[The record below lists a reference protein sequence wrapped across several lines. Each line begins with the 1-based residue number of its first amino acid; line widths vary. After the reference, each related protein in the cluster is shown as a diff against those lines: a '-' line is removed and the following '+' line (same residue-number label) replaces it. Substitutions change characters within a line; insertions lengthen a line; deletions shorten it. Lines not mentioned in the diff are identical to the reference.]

1 MCGIFGSGFFKKK
14 STTTKFYVKSLKQSK
29 NSFVWNLLHKFIFFV
44 SQIVCKLGKKYMVC
58 KKTQQKSFVKKSG
71 NIKEDSF
78 ETIPRKKRPLQYY
91 EAFFASFSWV
101 MKHTDISRTAAHFCK
116 IRLFVIGLMHTFFK
130 NIFFLFHYM
139 YSFVS

>member
-1 MCGIFGSGFFKKK
+1 ME
-14 STTTKFYVKSLKQSK
+14 STAQIYLLCVT
-29 NSFVWNLLHKFIFFV
+29 NSM
-44 SQIVCKLGKKYMVC
+44 QIRQKYMVC
-58 KKTQQKSFVKKSG
+58 NKKNQQKSFVKKSG

-116 IRLFVIGLMHTFFK
+116 MKLFVIELMHIFLK
-130 NIFFLFHYM
+130 NIFF
-139 YSFVS
+139 